1 MATEKPRFTI
11 TLDDELLELVED
23 FRYKN
28 RYPNRTM
35 AINALLEAGIEALKE
50 QEDKSFKKP
59 RRKKRSKKQ

>member
-28 RYPNRTM
+28 RYPNRTLV
-35 AINALLEAGIEALKE
+35 N
-50 QEDKSFKKP
+50 
-59 RRKKRSKKQ
+59 